1 MLKSDNASIIFFQ
14 YWLLY
19 PWLRVYDNFHPKV
32 AWHTPCVTIWQV
44 WETKISVIYR
54 SIIFTK
60 KWHNGQILAYNTNKE
75 SNQILTNILSC
86 RNRPPLIV
94 YTQGPR
100 TRGVWGGRTPPRI
113 RDLYSKKISK
123 NFSYLLGPPWI
134 KIVPWPLCIRY
145 DNNLLTLGM
154 LEIYINQE
162 IKHIFCHSLQTHPP
176 SFSVMLGRYST
187 YINPHSL
194 LCTIEFLYSYQLT
207 WATVLGARVAWQL
220 FGGEFRATNLRFP
233 LLCLVILLVIGFRF
247 LQWCCQL
254 MMKYMPP

>member
-1 MLKSDNASIIFFQ
+1 MRVLFFFNTDSYILGCVSMTIFIPKLRDIHHVWQYDRCEKPKSLSFIEASSLRKNDIMVKYWHIILIKRAIRFWQ
-14 YWLLY
+14 IYQAAEI
-19 PWLRVYDNFHPKV
+19 DHP
-32 AWHTPCVTIWQV
+32 
-44 WETKISVIYR
+44 
-54 SIIFTK
+54 
-60 KWHNGQILAYNTNKE
+60 L
-75 SNQILTNILSC
+75 
-86 RNRPPLIV
+86 
-94 YTQGPR
+94 
-100 TRGVWGGRTPPRI
+100 
-113 RDLYSKKISK
+113 
-123 NFSYLLGPPWI
+123 
-134 KIVPWPLCIRY
+134 LCIRY